1 MTYSPDQLPPENSSF
16 LERTFV
22 CRFRC
27 LLDNS
32 SGFLV
37 GAAFLS
43 VFGESLD
50 SSVPNLFSFPPLLEA
65 LSFQGR
71 LKYLHGQNGSRDNGT
86 CSHPQLALF
95 SIAVPVHPPP
105 IVEIRAKMLLFQSKH
120 KLDFTPMG
128 IDSR

>member
-1 MTYSPDQLPPENSSF
+1 MCVASVVCWTTPLVSWLVQPSCLF
-16 LERTFV
+16 LERV
-22 CRFRC
+22 WIPE
-27 LLDNS
+27 
-32 SGFLV
+32 FLTS
-37 GAAFLS
+37 FLS
-43 VFGESLD
+43 
-50 SSVPNLFSFPPLLEA
+50 PLLEA

>member
-1 MTYSPDQLPPENSSF
+1 M
-16 LERTFV
+16 

-37 GAAFLS
+37 GAVLLS
-43 VFGESLD
+43 V
-50 SSVPNLFSFPPLLEA
+50 LFYVYLFIPELLTSRLHPLQA

-71 LKYLHGQNGSRDNGT
+71 LKYLHGQNGLRGNGT
-86 CSHPQLALF
+86 CSQPQLALF
-95 SIAVPVHPPP
+95 TIAVPVHPPP

>member
-37 GAAFLS
+37 GAVLLS
-43 VFGESLD
+43 GFGERVDFPVTKL
-50 SSVPNLFSFPPLLEA
+50 SFLHPLQA

-71 LKYLHGQNGSRDNGT
+71 LKYLHGQNGLRDNGS

-95 SIAVPVHPPP
+95 TIAVPVHPPP